1 MGFDLRP
8 PDDHNPNG
16 FFEDR
21 DFLKLNDRILAAAGG
36 DFIHPPSRERILA
49 QEGRFRA
56 EISELVRSRDSSNR
70 VWGWKTTTTC
80 LTLELFLAELSRP
93 RLVVVIRN
101 PLAVARSQLDFSRDE
116 LGLVDALELVGTF
129 YSRVWETLKRD
140 PQIPVVL
147 VSYEDLLRN
156 PGRVAGDLATFLEL
170 SPSSEQI
177 RRAAS
182 LVASRRRL
190 RWERAK
196 LASRS
201 WRSLQL
207 ARLRKAKRVFREDGA
222 SALAALVAERW
233 RNGR

>member
-1 MGFDLRP
+1 MGSDLRSA
-8 PDDHNPNG
+8 DDHNPTG

-56 EISELVRSRDSSNR
+56 EISELIRSRDGSNR

-80 LTLELFLAELSRP
+80 LTLDLFLAELSRP

-101 PLAVARSQLDFSRDE
+101 PLAVARSQLEFSPNE
-116 LGLVDALELVGTF
+116 LGLLDALELVGTF
-129 YSRVWETLKRD
+129 YSRVWETQKRH
-140 PQIPVVL
+140 PRVPIFL

-156 PGRVAGDLATFLEL
+156 PRSVAGDLASFLEL
-170 SPSSEQI
+170 SPSPEQI
-177 RRAAS
+177 RWAAS

-201 WRSLQL
+201 LRSRQF
-207 ARLRKAKRVFREDGA
+207 ARLRRAKRVFREDGA
-222 SALAALVAERW
+222 GALAALVAERW
-233 RNGR
+233 RRGR